1 MTEQP
6 ETFEEWSE
14 RTRPSGGFWSGDRGE
29 LVVLSVLAVTA
40 LVVADD
46 LAGTL
51 IGVMLALLA
60 LECALGVFAVRR
72 GISPESEWLVVVR
85 GLCLAAMVP
94 LIFVYAVVGEPW
106 LGIVLVGAVV
116 MRDLTHAPSLL
127 RRLFR
132 RRRADG
138 P

>member
-6 ETFEEWSE
+6 ETFEEWSDGPGRRE
-14 RTRPSGGFWSGDRGE
+14 GSGPETGASWS
-29 LVVLSVLAVTA
+29 VLSVLAVTA